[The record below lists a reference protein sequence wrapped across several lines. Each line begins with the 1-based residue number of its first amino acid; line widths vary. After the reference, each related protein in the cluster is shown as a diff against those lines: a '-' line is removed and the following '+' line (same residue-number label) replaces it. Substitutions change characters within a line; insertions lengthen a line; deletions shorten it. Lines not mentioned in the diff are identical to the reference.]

1 MVALKEAL
9 EEEEKEESQK
19 IPGVF
24 GSTGNLYSDD
34 VRTVRI
40 ISHQLQYNFFTQLIS
55 LIAGEKKIILLYTYF
70 EENFNTP

>member
-9 EEEEKEESQK
+9 EEEEKENSQK

-34 VRTVRI
+34 VRTVRTI
-40 ISHQLQYNFFTQLIS
+40 IHLLHNFLTQFY
-55 LIAGEKKIILLYTYF
+55 K
-70 EENFNTP
+70 